1 MSQVQADEQS
11 VARRRFRNGHHW
23 DSTHSRN
30 PCPKRQYSKYFSRW
44 RLNASVPARH
54 DFSTALRYADQTLA
68 VNPYSEG
75 GLAIRTGQVVW
86 SNDTTTDPRAD
97 KDAGQRISV
106 GSAICV
112 PLVRGKSTFGV
123 LTATSPHTF
132 AFTEADVAT
141 LTGLAESLSADVAS
155 ARTPPPLANT

>member
-1 MSQVQADEQS
+1 MTSTSMQQV
-11 VARRRFRNGHHW
+11 
-23 DSTHSRN
+23 
-30 PCPKRQYSKYFSRW
+30 
-44 RLNASVPARH
+44 
-54 DFSTALRYADQTLA
+54 ADQTLA
-68 VNPYSEG
+68 LITGAHGVMIGLGDHQGISYLWGAGAGATSLG
-75 GLAIRTGQVVW
+75 TRVDLDASLSGLAIRTGQVVW

-155 ARTPPPLANT
+155 ARTPPPLANS